1 MKHERIT
8 PRDIARQ
15 FLRNA
20 VAGRVKEAYE
30 HTTPDFIHHN
40 AYFAGDK
47 ESLMK
52 GMAENA
58 ARFPDK
64 TCDPKQVVQEGDLV
78 AVLSHIRHKPG
89 EPGVAVAHFFRFENG
104 LIAEMWDVGQEIPA
118 DSPNE
123 NGMF

>member
-1 MKHERIT
+1 MKHERIAAK
-8 PRDIARQ
+8 DIAVQ

-20 VAGRVKEAYE
+20 AAGRVAEAYE
-30 HTTPDFIHHN
+30 HTTPGFIHHN

-64 TCDPKQVVQEGDLV
+64 TLDVKQVVEERDMV
-78 AVLSHIRHKPG
+78 AVLSHVKHKPG
-89 EPGVAVAHFFRFENG
+89 QPGAAVVHFFRFEQG
-104 LIAEMWDVGQEIPA
+104 RIAEMWDVGQEIPA

>member
-1 MKHERIT
+1 MKRETFSRKDTAVH
-8 PRDIARQ
+8 
-15 FLRNA
+15 FLRQA
-20 VAGRVKEAYE
+20 ASGKVQQACE
-30 HTTPDFIHHN
+30 HTTDDFIHHN
-40 AYFAGDK
+40 AYFPADK

-64 TCDPKQVVQEGDLV
+64 TLDMKQVVEDGDLV
-78 AVLSHIRHKPG
+78 AVLSADCHSPG
-89 EPGVAVAHFFRFENG
+89 APGAAVVHFFRFRDG
-104 LIAEMWDVGQEIPA
+104 RIAEMWDVGQEVPQ

>member
-1 MKHERIT
+1 MKRETFSRKDTAVH
-8 PRDIARQ
+8 
-15 FLRNA
+15 FLRQA
-20 VAGRVKEAYE
+20 AAGRVQQAYE
-30 HTTPDFIHHN
+30 HTTDDFIHHN

-58 ARFPDK
+58 GRFPDK
-64 TCDPKQVVQEGDLV
+64 TLDVKQVIEEGDLV
-78 AVLSHIRHKPG
+78 AVLSHVRHKPG
-89 EPGVAVAHFFRFENG
+89 EPGAAVVHFFRFEDG
-104 LIAEMWDVGQEIPA
+104 RIAEMWDVGQEIPQ

>member
-1 MKHERIT
+1 MKRETFSRKDTAVH
-8 PRDIARQ
+8 
-15 FLRNA
+15 FLRQA
-20 VAGRVKEAYE
+20 AAGKVQQAYE
-30 HTTPDFIHHN
+30 HTTDDFIHHN
-40 AYFAGDK
+40 PYFAGDK

-64 TCDPKQVVQEGDLV
+64 TLDVKHVLEDGDLV
-78 AVLSHIRHKPG
+78 AVHSHVRMKSG
-89 EPGVAVAHFFRFENG
+89 DLGGGVVHIFRFENG
-104 LIAEMWDVGQEIPA
+104 RIAELWDLGQEVPK